1 MQGKKKSEKEKT
13 SHSNPSVR
21 HEKSFSGFTQ
31 SKQTYQWKQKGGQ
44 SNPRSEFN
52 SENRYAFLNMQKT
65 GLEEVTGENSEAPTG
80 HRKILE
86 TRQNSEENFP
96 MTDTCQESEEEKDML
111 FDKLNNNIYPCTQET
126 DFGTSEKEDLF
137 STNKSYFSSK
147 KKKNKSETHQIL
159 EDLCVGNGDAT
170 VALIYVEKSYPNTE
184 TVYISPSVKQ
194 KNPNPNNPRTHT
206 KNGVSAEHNTLTPV
220 S

>member
-126 DFGTSEKEDLF
+126 DFGTSEKENLF
-137 STNKSYFSSK
+137 TIKVISVPKNRRKKVRRIRFSK
-147 KKKNKSETHQIL
+147 ICVLETAMPQLHPF
-159 EDLCVGNGDAT
+159 VW
-170 VALIYVEKSYPNTE
+170 
-184 TVYISPSVKQ
+184 
-194 KNPNPNNPRTHT
+194 KNPIQIPKQFIFHPQ
-206 KNGVSAEHNTLTPV
+206 
-220 S
+220 